1 MPEVVETEKVAEVVQ
16 EEMSDYEY
24 MMSCLY
30 DNDWKRKQKMTNLQ
44 ITLANLQSEYKRNFE
59 INKSLRAQ
67 IRDLKFQVVKEKA
80 FAKVLR
86 QSAKMTKR
94 AEIDAKRAMRIEALE
109 KKIMALRM
117 RWKPKGSD
125 PRGAS
130 WKITGNYFEQTRS
143 LLWKIL

>member
-1 MPEVVETEKVAEVVQ
+1 MPEVVETEEVAKVVQ

-44 ITLANLQSEYKRNFE
+44 ITLANLQSEYQRNFE

-67 IRDLKFQVVKEKA
+67 IQDLKFQVVKEKA

-86 QSAKMTKR
+86 QSAKMAKR
-94 AEIDAKRAMRIEALE
+94 AEIDAKKAIRIEALE

-117 RWKPKGSD
+117 RW
-125 PRGAS
+125 
-130 WKITGNYFEQTRS
+130 RS
-143 LLWKIL
+143 LLWKTWC

>member
-1 MPEVVETEKVAEVVQ
+1 
-16 EEMSDYEY
+16 
-24 MMSCLY
+24 
-30 DNDWKRKQKMTNLQ
+30 MTNLQ

-94 AEIDAKRAMRIEALE
+94 AEIDAKRAMRIEAME
-109 KKIMALRM
+109 KKLMALRM
-117 RWKPKGSD
+117 R
-125 PRGAS
+125 
-130 WKITGNYFEQTRS
+130 
-143 LLWKIL
+143 